1 MERETMNTS
10 RGQRALAALLAV
22 GVLAG
27 CADTGSP
34 AVEQRQKGV
43 LQLAD
48 YHGPLPSMTMAAER
62 EVNWSHGPQAGDVT
76 PTEVIVAPERVQ
88 VGQPFKVTA
97 YTVGGGCMVADGQD
111 VEVTGNVVQLTPF
124 DRQLGEICT
133 MQLVIVPHES
143 TITLDA
149 PGEWVLRVS
158 GRKVRFGDATWE
170 QAISA
175 EIRIQVE

>member
-1 MERETMNTS
+1 MNWS
-10 RGQRALAALLAV
+10 KGPGALAALLAV
-22 GVLAG
+22 GALAG
-27 CADTGSP
+27 CADTSGP
-34 AVEQRQKGV
+34 AVEQRHKGV

-48 YHGPLPSMTMAAER
+48 YHGPLPSMTMTAER
-62 EVNWSHGPQAGDVT
+62 EVNWSHGPQAGDVA

-97 YTVGGGCMVADGQD
+97 YTVGGGCTVADGQE

-124 DRQLGEICT
+124 DRELGEICT
-133 MQLVIVPHES
+133 MQLVFVPHES
-143 TITLDA
+143 TIILDA

-158 GRKVRFGDATWE
+158 GRKIRFGDSTWE

-175 EIRIQVE
+175 EIRLQVE